1 MRRTL
6 VTALLIASLALI
18 SLVQPSAQVAGM
30 VDRAL
35 ESMPPAGRAEVDA
48 ILAERG
54 LTLDDVRN
62 DASLAQ
68 KLMSSPEIQER
79 VKRAM
84 EGPGTA
90 EAKAPPSQGPPAS
103 QERDPS
109 EAPRPPRGQREG
121 GLPERYQV
129 IMEGNL
135 FRRLGWQE
143 QRHNPFGL
151 AGVVHR
157 QDGAWAL
164 ITKQG
169 RPAGLYVEVGADVG
183 DGYTV
188 SAIDGRSVKL
198 VGGTLGEVT
207 LELDGAVIG
216 SRSGG
221 GRPESRPTKQGPSDK
236 GKGEKWYPVRGLEF
250 MELVGTILGREGLTM
265 QDVENDRDLQQSLK
279 KKYQY
284 LEDEGY
290 TKFPDD

>member
-1 MRRTL
+1 MRRTR
-6 VTALLIASLALI
+6 VTALLVAALALT
-18 SLVQPSAQVAGM
+18 SLVHSSAQVAEM

-35 ESMPPAGRAEVDA
+35 EQMSPAARAEVDA

-79 VKRAM
+79 MKRAM
-84 EGPGTA
+84 EGRGPT
-90 EAKAPPSQGPPAS
+90 ESKPPPPVSPDAP
-103 QERDPS
+103 QERDRS
-109 EAPRPPRGQREG
+109 EAPRRPGREREA
-121 GLPERYQV
+121 GLPQRYRV
-129 IMEGNL
+129 IMHANL

-143 QRHNPFGL
+143 QHHNPFGL

-188 SAIDGRSVKL
+188 ASIDGRSVKL
-198 VGGTLGEVT
+198 VGGALGEVA

-216 SRSGG
+216 SRAEG
-221 GRPESRPTKQGPSDK
+221 GRAGPQRGKQGPSGKDK
-236 GKGEKWYPVRGLEF
+236 DEKWYPVRGLPF
-250 MELVGTILGREGLTM
+250 MEIVQTILGREGLTM
-265 QDVENDRDLQQSLK
+265 QDVENDRDLQESLK
-279 KKYQY
+279 QKYQY

-290 TKFPDD
+290 TEFPDD